1 MEVSPSAAPTTVPTD
16 KTLAERRTAATLDD
30 GAATLALETQKRGD
44 SDPWLSIELARRR
57 VSRYLQPTLL
67 IQGRPIPG
75 TDVRTYYKCD
85 HMRRSGSYKER
96 GSLNALLCLPKEKRE
111 KGVIAASAGNHALAL
126 AYHGGNLGIPV
137 TVVMPLNAPIVKRE
151 NCKNFGANV
160 ILHGKD
166 FGAAKEKAVHL
177 AQEKGYTYVNGFDD
191 LNVIAGAGTCGLEIL
206 DQLPS
211 VDVIIVPVG
220 GGGLLAGIALAVKKL
235 SPKVK
240 VIGVESERCA
250 SATCALK
257 AGKPIYTP
265 VGAGGTVADGLA
277 VNVVGA
283 NTFAVIRE
291 YVDSII
297 TVPES
302 YITRAI
308 LHMLEVEK
316 MVVEGAGATALAAI
330 MAGRLDAELKG
341 KNVVTLITGG
351 NIDIMLI
358 GRVINQGLYASG
370 RLHMFD
376 VAISNRVGGIANF
389 MTALAKTGASVR
401 AVSQETP
408 LVTDINVTT
417 LHMEVETT
425 DLEHWTSVVAMMKQS
440 GFVLLPYSGQKYN
453 NVDLSK
459 L

>member
-1 MEVSPSAAPTTVPTD
+1 MAAVPAAPPDTSESVDQRSAGLTD
-16 KTLAERRTAATLDD
+16 SESATLTTLEKQTN
-30 GAATLALETQKRGD
+30 AAA
-44 SDPWLSIELARRR
+44 DPWLSVELARRR
-57 VSRYLQPTLL
+57 ISRYLLPTIL
-67 IQGRPIPG
+67 IKGRPIP
-75 TDVRTYYKCD
+75 RTTVKTFYKCD

-96 GSLNALLCLPKEKRE
+96 GGLNALLCLSKEKRE
-111 KGVIAASAGNHALAL
+111 RGVIAASAGNHAQAL
-126 AYHGGNLGIPV
+126 AYHGGKLGIPV
-137 TVVMPLNAPIVKRE
+137 TMVMPVNAPIVKRE

-166 FGAAKEKAVHL
+166 FSAAKEEATRLGK
-177 AQEKGYTYVNGFDD
+177 EKGLTYVNGFDD
-191 LNVIAGAGTCGLEIL
+191 PDVIAGAGTCGLEIL

-235 SPKVK
+235 NPAVR

-250 SATCALK
+250 NVTAALK
-257 AGKPIYTP
+257 AGKPVYTP

-297 TVPES
+297 TVRES

-316 MVVEGAGATALAAI
+316 MMVEGGGATALAAI
-330 MAGRLDAELKG
+330 MSRKLDAELTG
-341 KNVVTLITGG
+341 KNVVTVITGG
-351 NIDIMLI
+351 NIDITLI

-376 VAISNRVGGIANF
+376 VAISNRVGGLAAF
-389 MTALAKTGASVR
+389 MSALAKTGASVK
-401 AVSQETP
+401 AISQETP
-408 LVTDINVTT
+408 LVNDINATT
-417 LHMEVETT
+417 LHMEVETMNS
-425 DLEHWTSVVAMMKQS
+425 EHWTSVVETMKAA
-440 GFVLLPYSGQKYN
+440 GFVLKPFNGQKYSD
-453 NVDLSK
+453 VDMSK